1 MVDHL
6 DFFGLMDHFCGAS
19 IQPLDL
25 YILLPDNPIQT
36 IYLRVVHYSLRLNN
50 YLLFPGNMMSR
61 LDNRGM
67 NHPWNVGRPDGLM
80 MGLYGGDV

>member
-6 DFFGLMDHFCGAS
+6 DLFGFMDNFCGAS
-19 IQPLDL
+19 KQSSDL

-36 IYLRVVHYSLRLNN
+36 IYLCVVHYSLRFNN

-67 NHPWNVGRPDGLM
+67 NHPWNVCGPYGLM